1 MKNNNPLLHSLWLV
15 AIRAAGALSTLCL
28 CGVAQAAS
36 FTFNGLG
43 ADGKFSTTAN
53 WVPTAPASQNG
64 NDFTY
69 SVASGGQTNLT
80 DDLTGNILTQ
90 TFGAGCVPLTISQ
103 TCQTTGNSASLI
115 RNNSASPQAFTG
127 TLSIFGGTS
136 GFNAASG
143 DLSLGALTIRND
155 LTNTVNI
162 VLDGAF
168 NGTVNGAIA
177 KGSSNGSL
185 TKQGTGTWELKGIL
199 PNLTSAS
206 SPAITAGKLI
216 LSAANTFSAPTR
228 ITAGTLQLNHASAM
242 QSSALDM
249 NAADAGTLEFGSA
262 ITATTIGNLQGSRNI
277 VLTNTAGNAVTLS
290 VGYNNATTNY
300 TGILSGAGGL
310 TKVGT
315 GTFTLGADVAF
326 TGAAA
331 VNGGYLA
338 LNALNRLSTVSG
350 ITVNGGQLQG
360 TASGSYASRPLTLTG
375 NGPNSQ
381 GALFFGVTATWPGT
395 ITLSGVSRIGAY
407 NAGGS
412 YTLSSGIGGTGDL
425 DIWGGGGATTHI
437 QTFILNGAGSY
448 IGNTMIEATYGGNTI
463 VQLGVDNG
471 LPTSTALT
479 LNSYFWSSTQ
489 MLSELKLNGK
499 NQELAGLANTG
510 AGVQRV
516 VNGSATAS
524 TLTVNTTTASTFS
537 GILGGPNANE
547 NNLALTKKGIG
558 ALTLSGT
565 NALTGGT
572 TISNGTLFVNGRT
585 PGTVTVNGGTLSG
598 SGVVTGNVTVA
609 SGGGLNPGGTAAS
622 AGTLTVQGAL
632 TLASGGTATFDLAG
646 TATVGGGVNDL
657 VQLTGGASGNLTLNN
672 NAIAVNILAPLATG
686 TNYTI
691 MTFTGTRAGTLGT
704 VSGIGR
710 QPVTITYDDTPGA
723 GKVMLRFDPT
733 AAAALIW
740 NSASSSVWDVLTTAN
755 WTNTASHLSPEL
767 FYPFDNVTFDDTPGV
782 QTGITLGTTVNPNSV
797 TVSSSANAFSLSGSG
812 KISGYATLTKSGS
825 STFTVNNT
833 NDYTG
838 ATTINGGTL
847 LLSGGA
853 NRLPPVTAVTLADT
867 AGATLDLNG
876 NNQTVASL
884 SGGGASGGNVMLG
897 AGNLTV
903 AGTGTATY
911 QGSISG
917 IGSLAKSGIG
927 TQTLA
932 NANSY
937 SGGTTV
943 SAGTL
948 AVSGGGTL
956 GTNTAA
962 LNANG
967 GTLDLGGT
975 SQTAGAVTIAGGTI
989 QNGTLMGSSFA
1000 GQSGAVSAS
1009 LAGVGTALTK
1019 TGAGVLTLSGT
1030 NLFTGGTVASSGY
1043 LMLSCPGVCLPG
1055 DITFTGGIVQLGAA
1069 EQIADAAL
1077 LSFTNAAETR
1087 LQLQGFNETVGG
1099 VQSLGG
1105 AGNKIVEAASDGL
1118 NNKPATLTLNVSG
1131 AGAYTFDG
1139 YVRDASGATG
1149 SPLSVTKSGTGTQT
1163 FSGSPALVSYS
1174 GATVINGGVLEIS
1187 GAGSVANNSAI
1198 TFNGGSVKF
1207 SGGGTRSGLINGS
1220 GNVICAVGTALTLS
1234 GTNAYTG
1241 TTTINSNST
1250 LTATV
1255 LANGGVN
1262 SSLGAA
1268 ASAATNLVIDS
1279 GTLAYSGPNASS
1291 DRNFTISAAKVATLN
1306 VTLTGTNLTL
1316 TGSAPTT
1323 TGFLKKTGNGT
1334 LTLAPASGGYT
1345 LGALSADGGVL
1356 VLKSGTFATTG
1367 ADPFNTAYT
1376 VGIGARGGTL
1386 TVDGATVN
1394 APAAQSFKVGAA
1406 VNGNLSILSGT
1417 VTATDIV
1424 LGHNGT
1430 VIGAQSGGDVST
1442 AYLWHYD
1449 GGWATYTLTGGTLTT
1464 KRIYNYTASVGATF
1478 TLLLNGGVV
1487 RAAAGTANLM
1497 DNGGRTNTLDLIV
1510 QLGSVGAT
1518 IDTSLSNATIV
1529 RPLDDIPGQTGRLIK
1544 IGSGTLTLTGTNTYS
1559 GATVVS
1565 NGVLRLTHAQVLPA
1579 AADVYL
1585 TSGATLQLDYAG
1597 TTTIRRLYINGE
1609 LMTVNVAYGA
1619 ARRPGVL
1626 SGTGYLFTTEGS
1638 QPKGSVMLLR

>member
-1 MKNNNPLLHSLWLV
+1 MKNIPLFQSLWWV
-15 AIRAAGALSTLCL
+15 AIRAAGALSMLGMCR
-28 CGVAQAAS
+28 VAQAVS

-69 SVASGGQTNLT
+69 SVASGGQTNLV
-80 DDLTGNILTQ
+80 DDFAGNILTQ
-90 TFGAGCVPLTISQ
+90 TFGVGCIPLTISQ
-103 TCQTTGNSASLI
+103 TCQTTGSSASLI
-115 RNNSASPQAFTG
+115 RNNSTSPQAFTG

-136 GFNAASG
+136 GFYAAAG
-143 DLSLGALTIRND
+143 DLTLGALTIKND
-155 LTNTVNI
+155 LTNMVNI

-168 NGTVNGAIA
+168 NGTVNGAIS
-177 KGSSNGSL
+177 KGSNNGSL
-185 TKQGTGTWELKGIL
+185 TKQGTGTWELKGVM

-242 QSSALDM
+242 QNSALDM
-249 NAADAGTLEFGSA
+249 NAADAGTLEFGSV

-277 VLTNTAGNAVTLS
+277 VLTNTAGNAVNLN
-290 VGYNNATTNY
+290 VGNNNATTNY
-300 TGILSGAGGL
+300 TGILSGSGGL

-315 GTFTLGADVAF
+315 GTFTLGADATF

-360 TASGSYASRPLTLTG
+360 TASGSYANRSLTLTG

-381 GALFFGVTATWPGT
+381 GALFFSVSATWPGS

-471 LPTSTALT
+471 LPTSTVLT
-479 LNSYFWSSTQ
+479 LNSYFWNSTQ

-524 TLTVNTTTASTFS
+524 TLTVNSATVSTYS
-537 GILGGPNANE
+537 GILGGSNTNE
-547 NNLALTKKGIG
+547 NVFGLTKKGVG

-565 NALTGGT
+565 NTLTGGT

-585 PGTVTVNGGTLSG
+585 PGTVTVNGGTLAG
-598 SGVVTGNVTVA
+598 SGVVTGSVTVA
-609 SGGGLNPGGTAAS
+609 SGGGLNPGSTAAS

-632 TLASGGTATFDLAG
+632 TLASGGMATFDLAG

-657 VQLTGGASGNLTLNN
+657 LQLTGASGNLTLNN

-691 MTFTGTRAGTLGT
+691 MTFTGTRSGTIGT

-723 GKVMLRFDPT
+723 GKVMLRFDAT
-733 AAAALIW
+733 ASAALIW
-740 NSASSSVWDVLTTAN
+740 NSASSGVWDVLTTAN
-755 WTNTASHLSPEL
+755 WTNTASQLSPEL

-797 TVSSSANAFSLSGSG
+797 TVNASANAFSLSGSG

-825 STFTVNNT
+825 STFTVSNT

-838 ATTINGGTL
+838 ATTVSGGRL

-853 NRLPPVTAVTLADT
+853 NRLPLVTALTLADT

-884 SGGGASGGNVMLG
+884 SGGGASGGNVTLG
-897 AGNLTV
+897 AGALTV
-903 AGTGTATY
+903 AGTGTATFR
-911 QGSISG
+911 GIISG
-917 IGSLAKSGIG
+917 SGSLAKSGIG

-937 SGGTTV
+937 NGGTTV
-943 SAGTL
+943 NAGTL
-948 AVSGGGTL
+948 ALSGSGTL

-975 SQTAGAVTIAGGTI
+975 SQTVGAVTLAGGTIAGGSLT
-989 QNGTLMGSSFA
+989 GSSYA
-1000 GQSGAVSAS
+1000 GQSGAVSAT
-1009 LAGVGTALTK
+1009 LAGVGTVLTK

-1043 LMLSCPGVCLPG
+1043 LMLSSPGVCLPG
-1055 DITFTGGIVQLGAA
+1055 DITITGGIVQLGAA
-1069 EQIADAAL
+1069 EQIADAAI

-1105 AGNKIVEAASDGL
+1105 AGNKIVEAASDSL

-1174 GATVINGGVLEIS
+1174 GATIINGGVLDIS

-1198 TFNGGSVKF
+1198 TVNGGSVKF
-1207 SGGGTRSGLINGS
+1207 SGGGTRSSLINGA
-1220 GNVICAVGTALTLS
+1220 GNVICAAGTALTLS

-1316 TGSAPTT
+1316 TGNAPTT

-1356 VLKSGTFATTG
+1356 VLKSGTFAATG
-1367 ADPFNTAYT
+1367 VDPFNTAYT

-1394 APAAQSFKVGAA
+1394 APAAQSFKVGASA
-1406 VNGNLSILSGT
+1406 NGNLNFLSGT

-1430 VIGAQSGGDVST
+1430 VIGTQSGGDVNA

-1478 TLLLNGGVV
+1478 TLLLNGGIL

-1529 RPLDDIPGQTGRLIK
+1529 RPLDDIPGQAGRLTK
-1544 IGSGTLTLTGTNTYS
+1544 IGAGTLTLTGTNTYS

-1565 NGVLRLTHAQVLPA
+1565 NGVLRLTHAQALA
-1579 AADVYL
+1579 SSSDVYL
-1585 TSGATLQLDYAG
+1585 TSGATLQLDFAG
-1597 TTTIRRLYINGE
+1597 VTPIRRLYIDGE
-1609 LMTVNVAYGA
+1609 LMTVNVAYSS
-1619 ARRPGVL
+1619 ARRPSVL
-1626 SGTGYLFTTEGS
+1626 SGTGYLLTSEGVK
-1638 QPKGSVMLLR
+1638 PKGTAALLR